1 MGFFKTFKT
10 VFQFLAD
17 FSVSDAVW
25 WGGKTLSAKN
35 KKPECRNK
43 NHAFRS
49 SWQQQR
55 EAPALELNETVSI
68 KDDGSHFTAGK
79 KSDLSDGRFK
89 KTINVT
95 TWTGKTVSV
104 KADLNRDGEEM
115 MRRLETKTGIPINHQ
130 HLVSKGKVLKDHRLL
145 KDY

>member
-1 MGFFKTFKT
+1 MVGWQNAQCKK
-10 VFQFLAD
+10 Q
-17 FSVSDAVW
+17 
-25 WGGKTLSAKN
+25 
-35 KKPECRNK
+35 KPECRDK

-79 KSDLSDGRFK
+79 SCDLSDGRFN
-89 KTINVT
+89 KTINVK

-104 KADLNRDGEEM
+104 EADLNRDGEAM
-115 MRRLETKTGIPINHQ
+115 MRRLETKTGIPIDQQ
-130 HLVSKGKVLKDHRLL
+130 HLVSKGKVLKDYRLL
-145 KDY
+145 KDYCISAG